1 MPAGKPELS
10 ILVFSIPALNP
21 VCPFLECH
29 LAPPSHNSNTVK
41 YDTSLWVKTRL
52 CRGPP
57 SCHGRTQGGLT
68 PFILSGPRWK
78 PIPGL
83 GCLGSAYLGQASLLR
98 NSGKWSCSK
107 FWPTKD
113 KRREGPSIWMV
124 AVSLTWQE
132 MSRRHDWVTGNI
144 FFQRCG
150 QLREH
155 TTSYLLPTFLQW
167 LSFMQET
174 CIQSLGQEDPLEEE
188 MSTHSSILAWR
199 IPMTE

>member
-1 MPAGKPELS
+1 MPWQDPGRLDS
-10 ILVFSIPALNP
+10 FH
-21 VCPFLECH
+21 PF
-29 LAPPSHNSNTVK
+29 
-41 YDTSLWVKTRL
+41 W
-52 CRGPP
+52 
-57 SCHGRTQGGLT
+57 TQMET
-68 PFILSGPRWK
+68 HTLSGMSGICLPGPGISAQKFRKVK
-78 PIPGL
+78 P
-83 GCLGSAYLGQASLLR
+83 
-98 NSGKWSCSK
+98 CSK
-107 FWPTKD
+107 FWTTKD

-132 MSRRHDWVTGNI
+132 MSRRRDWVTGNI

-167 LSFMQET
+167 LSGMQET